1 MYPNKLYLVAG
12 GDSRYIHLAN
22 LLAERGTVCAIGFD
36 SGAEF
41 SEHVTRLL
49 SLSELKDAPDVLVLP
64 MPVTQNGLTLNAPL
78 TREKLLLS
86 HLLDL
91 CRKGALVLGGKADEA
106 LLLACEERGLDF
118 ADYLRRE
125 EFAVLNAV
133 PTAEGALQI
142 VLEELPAAL
151 NGQRV
156 LITGYGKV
164 ARLCHRV
171 FAGAGAQVTV
181 AARSCRDLAWAEAY
195 GAHCLPLNCM
205 ERMLPRYRVILNTI
219 PARIFGERELSLLD
233 CDTLLLDLASAPG
246 GIDYAA
252 AGELGLRAIHAL
264 SLPGKTAPVT
274 AAAIIDKTIG
284 NILAERGCVYA

>member
-22 LLAERGTVCAIGFD
+22 LLAESGTVCAIGFD
-36 SGAEF
+36 SGSEF
-41 SEHVTRLL
+41 SEHVEQLH
-49 SLSELKDAPDVLVLP
+49 SLSQLKDAPDVLVLP
-64 MPVTQNGLTLNAPL
+64 MPVTNNGLTLNAPL
-78 TREKLLLS
+78 TREKLMLT

-91 CRKGALVLGGKADEA
+91 CHKHSLVLGGKADERV
-106 LLLACEERGLDF
+106 LLACAERELDF
-118 ADYLRRE
+118 ADYLERE

-142 VLEELPAAL
+142 VLTELPVAL
-151 NGQRV
+151 SGQRV

-195 GAHCLPLNCM
+195 GAHCLPLCCM
-205 ERMLPRYRVILNTI
+205 ERMLRKYRVILNTV
-219 PARIFGERELSLLD
+219 PARLFGERELSMLD
-233 CDTLLLDLASAPG
+233 SDTLLIDLASAPG

-252 AGELGLRAIHAL
+252 AEELGLRAIQAL

-284 NILAERGCVYA
+284 NILAERGPRV